1 MLSLSYMVKMGFLA
15 LFILLF
21 SLASQVQAN
30 PRYASIVIDA
40 DTGEVLHES
49 RADASRY
56 PASLTKM
63 MTLYMLFEA
72 MQQGKKTLENK
83 MKVSSR
89 AASMPQTNIRLR
101 TSDTISVREAILA
114 LIVRSANDVAVVV
127 AESLGGSEIKFGRMM
142 TAKARQLG
150 MRSTTFLN
158 ASGLPNRKQ
167 KTTARDMVILSARLH
182 KDFPQYYHYFSTQSF
197 KYKGVIYSSHNR
209 MVRNTKGVDGM
220 KTGYIRASGFNVAT
234 SAKRGNRRV
243 IAVVMGGRAA
253 ATRDRH
259 MVNLL
264 DRTFANMKT
273 NKRHTNVSSVVN
285 LRFGISIPVPR
296 SKPGS
301 SHFQQVPESKPTA
314 NLEPMPKPVSLPEEK
329 VSPVVMNQATHSKAH
344 VKTKKVAML
353 DSSRWAVQIGTFLAY
368 DSAHTQSQVAS
379 FIIAAGDVVI
389 TEVET
394 SNRKLYRARLEGL
407 HEDQARTACQNL
419 VQQGMECLVVQ

>member
-1 MLSLSYMVKMGFLA
+1 MLSLSYTVKMGFLV

-21 SLASQVQAN
+21 SLPSQVQAN

-63 MTLYMLFEA
+63 MTLYMLFEE
-72 MQQGKKTLENK
+72 MKQGKKTLDSK

-89 AASMPQTNIRLR
+89 AGSMPQTNIRLR
-101 TSDTISVREAILA
+101 TNESISVRQAVLA

-142 TAKARQLG
+142 TDKARQLG

-158 ASGLPNRKQ
+158 ASGLPNRRQ
-167 KTTARDMVILSARLH
+167 KTTARDMVILSARLQ

-197 KYKGVIYSSHNR
+197 KYKGVTYNSHNR

-234 SAKRGNRRV
+234 SAKRDNRRV
-243 IAVVMGGRAA
+243 VAVVMGGRAA

-259 MVNLL
+259 MARLL
-264 DRTFANMKT
+264 DRTFASMKT

-285 LRFGISIPVPR
+285 LRVGISVPVPR
-296 SKPGS
+296 HKPGS
-301 SHFQQVPESKPTA
+301 SSSQLKPESKPTA
-314 NLEPMPKPVSLPEEK
+314 NLKPTLKPGYLLAETTNPAVISQSTQSK
-329 VSPVVMNQATHSKAH
+329 VR
-344 VKTKKVAML
+344 VKTQKIAMV
-353 DSSRWAVQIGTFLAY
+353 DSTRWAVQIGTFLAY
-368 DSAHTQSQVAS
+368 DRAQAQSQVAS
-379 FIIAAGDVVI
+379 FLIAAGDIVI

-394 SNRKLYRARLEGL
+394 SDNKLYRARLEGL

-419 VQQGMECLVVQ
+419 VRQGMECLVVQ